1 MSLKNREGKRL
12 DEVTMKEEDC
22 YGGRDF
28 FFYRWICV
36 GSIGIDVLAL
46 TDTWISCHCSLRRGF
61 SMYK

>member
-28 FFYRWICV
+28 FFF
-36 GSIGIDVLAL
+36 IDGFVLGL
-46 TDTWISCHCSLRRGF
+46 LEL
-61 SMYK
+61 MY